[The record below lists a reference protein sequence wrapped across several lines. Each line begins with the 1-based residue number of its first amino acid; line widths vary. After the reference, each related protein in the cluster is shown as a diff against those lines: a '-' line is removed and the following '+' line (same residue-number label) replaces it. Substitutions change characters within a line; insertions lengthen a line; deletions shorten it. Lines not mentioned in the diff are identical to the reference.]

1 MATLVQIE
9 DVRRAR
15 DEIAG
20 RIRLS
25 PLLPCE
31 ELSEEMGSLVAFKCE
46 NLQITGSYK
55 VRAAFTVL
63 LRLSAKEKE
72 RGAALSSSGN
82 FAGAFAFAG
91 RAVGVHTTLVMM
103 QKTSPFKTQKTRK
116 YGGEVV
122 FCEDRY
128 EARFETLERLRRER
142 SLTIVNHLENHDV
155 IAGHGTIGLEISEQ
169 FQDVDVVLVPVSTGG
184 LIAGVATAVKGLSP
198 RVRVIGVQPVGSNAA
213 SLSFRA
219 GKVIRIPEANTVCD
233 ALTATSPG
241 PLPWEHMRHYVDDM
255 VTVTDEEVTQAVAYL
270 AEHSKL
276 VVEPGGAV
284 GVAALMGAHLGVT
297 GRKVAVLLSGG
308 NVAPAPFARWILER
322 EASRATK
329 DGVS

>member
-1 MATLVQIE
+1 MATLVQLE

-15 DEIAG
+15 EEIAG
-20 RIRLS
+20 RVRFT

-31 ELSEEMGSLVAFKCE
+31 ELSAETRSQIAFKCE

-63 LRLSAKEKE
+63 LRLSAQEKA

-91 RAVGVHTTLVMM
+91 RELGVRTTLVMM
-103 QKTSPFKTQKTRK
+103 RKTSPFKAEKTRK

-122 FCEDRY
+122 FCDNRY
-128 EARFETLERLRRER
+128 EARFETLDRLRRER
-142 SLTIVNHLENHDV
+142 SLTVVNHLENHDV
-155 IAGHGTIGLEISEQ
+155 IAGHGTIGLEIAEQ
-169 FQDVDVVLVPVSTGG
+169 FQDVDVVVVPVSTGG
-184 LIAGVATAVKGLSP
+184 LIAGVATAIKGLSP

-219 GKVIRIPEANTVCD
+219 GEVVRIPEAVTICD

-270 AEHSKL
+270 AENAKL

-284 GVAALMGAHLGVT
+284 GVAALIRGHLGVT
-297 GRKVAVLLSGG
+297 GRKVAVILSGG

-329 DGVS
+329 DGD